1 MKVENSIEIEAPMDQ
16 VWDKISRL
24 TDIALWTRTVRAAHF
39 HTETERGVGAGRT
52 CDVPGFGTLVE
63 NVLEWKEGESYT
75 LSLEGLPFFVKKA
88 HGGWS
93 LKEVSDNRTRATTF
107 IVMKTGL
114 WPVGALMEKFVLG
127 PQLNKT
133 IAIVQSEFKAF
144 VERGDAADQV
154 AQPPDP
160 VG

>member
-1 MKVENSIEIEAPMDQ
+1 MKVEKSIEIDSPMGP

-24 TDIALWTRTVRAAHF
+24 ADIAIWTRTVKAAHF
-39 HTETERGVGAGRT
+39 HTEIERGIGAGRT

-88 HGGWS
+88 YGGWR
-93 LKEVSDNRTRATTF
+93 LEEMSDDRTQATTF
-107 IVMKTGL
+107 IVMETGF
-114 WPVGALMEKFVLG
+114 WPIGALMERFMLG

-133 IAIVQSEFKAF
+133 ITIVQSEFKAF
-144 VERGDAADQV
+144 VERGDAAEQV
-154 AQPPDP
+154 A
-160 VG
+160 

>member
-1 MKVENSIEIEAPMDQ
+1 MKVEKSIEIDAPMGL

-24 TDIALWTRTVRAAHF
+24 TDIALWTRTVRSAHF
-39 HTETERGVGAGRT
+39 HTETERGIGAGRT

-63 NVLEWKEGESYT
+63 NVLEWEEGESYT

-88 HGGWS
+88 YGGWR
-93 LKEVSDNRTRATTF
+93 LKEMSDTRTHATTF
-107 IVMKTGL
+107 IVMETGF
-114 WPVGALMEKFVLG
+114 WPMGALMEKFMLG

-144 VERGDAADQV
+144 VERGDAAEQV
-154 AQPPDP
+154 A
-160 VG
+160 